1 LAVIDIYVSVSG
13 SRTDSSGL
21 RYYDGVGDGFL
32 ISVIGTVTSG
42 SSGYQAS
49 EFTSNL
55 PTTNSMV
62 VLTLGAL
69 DDVLT
74 TDPTLHP
81 FTFTVRNLSSQT
93 INRGGGYS
101 DTYGPTSFTVSG
113 SVYIVAS
120 GSGTD
125 FRYPATGSIVIQA
138 GVTMTPISF
147 TASKATFYAA
157 SDTYENTL
165 SVFNNRLTYAEAI
178 YLPHP
183 YSYNPGRVS
192 QITTRLL
199 ELRESTIA
207 PGLRFAAMST
217 NRAVQLSLLR
227 RIDDI
232 ISSYRS
238 LYPTIII
245 DDGEG
250 IPYQ

>member
-1 LAVIDIYVSVSG
+1 MLDIYVSVSG
-13 SRTDSSGL
+13 SRTDSGGTK
-21 RYYDGVGDGFL
+21 YYDGVGDGFQ
-32 ISVIGTVTSG
+32 ISVLGTVTSG
-42 SSGYQAS
+42 SSGNQTS
-49 EFTSNL
+49 EFTGNS
-55 PTTNSMV
+55 PTTSSRV
-62 VLTLGAL
+62 TLTLNNL
-69 DDVLT
+69 DDAYPAVS
-74 TDPTLHP
+74 PTILP

-93 INRGGGYS
+93 IDRGGGYS

-113 SVYIVAS
+113 SVYIAAS
-120 GSGTD
+120 GSEY
-125 FRYPATGSIVIQA
+125 RYPATGSIVIQA

-147 TASKATFYAA
+147 TASKAAFYAV

-165 SVFNNRLTYAEAI
+165 SVFNNRLTYAESI
-178 YLPHP
+178 YLPQP

-199 ELRESTIA
+199 ELRESTIT

-217 NRAVQLSLLR
+217 DRAVHLSLLR

-238 LYPTIII
+238 IYPTLTID